1 MHKVIVAG
9 AIALVV
15 GCKGKPDGAA
25 SGSAA
30 VASGSGSALVG
41 SGSRLG
47 SGSGSD
53 ADPGSAGSGSAG
65 SAVATSDEP
74 EKPASDNAI
83 VGIDLEWPAE
93 RVVKVLGAPTA
104 KSKPETRTTMNGDV
118 VVSKWTWASQPGLTI
133 AITMATDEEPD
144 EEPVVYAMQIDPPG
158 TIKTPA
164 GIGIGATRAEV
175 KKAYPNIQN
184 GPVNNLYTDDLTD
197 ALFFDFGKDKSAKA
211 KVVSILRTPI
221 EDAE

>member
-1 MHKVIVAG
+1 MHQMIVVAIT
-9 AIALVV
+9 IALVV

-30 VASGSGSALVG
+30 VASGSGSALAG
-41 SGSRLG
+41 SG

-53 ADPGSAGSGSAG
+53 AGSGSAGSGSAG

-74 EKPASDNAI
+74 EKPASDSAI
-83 VGIDLEWPAE
+83 IGIDLEWPAE
-93 RVVKVLGAPTA
+93 RVVKLLGAPTA
-104 KSKPETRTTMNGDV
+104 KSELETRTTMNGDV

-133 AITMATDEEPD
+133 KITTATDEEPD
-144 EEPVVYAMQIDPPG
+144 EEPSVYAMQIDPPS

-175 KKAYPNIQN
+175 KKAYPGIEN
-184 GPVNNLYTDDLTD
+184 GPVNNLYTNDLND